1 MTGSSPSSAE
11 ITKRARS
18 NLAFALLALP
28 AERRR
33 DMVSFYAFCRV
44 VDDIAD
50 EETHPIAER
59 KTQLQAWKNTIL
71 HGAPSPDPLLDEVL
85 ALAPK
90 YHFDPALLAELID
103 GVASD
108 LGRSRFETFEELLHY
123 CYQVASVVGLVSIK
137 IFGHTHPDTAKYAL
151 HLGYALQLTNILR
164 DVGQDARDTG
174 RIYLPLE
181 DLRHFGVTEQQILDH
196 HYDHRFRAL
205 MQRQYDRAVAFY
217 HQAELDL
224 PPADRQSMVAAEM
237 MAQIYSEILEKIANL
252 DFKVFEKRIGLHPAR
267 KAAIL
272 AAYLLRSLI
281 GAV

>member
-50 EETHPIAER
+50 DDSIPLPER
-59 KTQLQAWKNTIL
+59 KAELQRWKDAIL
-71 HGAPSPDPLLDEVL
+71 LAAPSPDPLLDEVR

-90 YHFDPALLAELID
+90 YDFNQALLAELID
-103 GVASD
+103 GVSSD
-108 LGRSRFETFEELLHY
+108 LGRSRFETFEELRHY

-137 IFGHTHPDTAKYAL
+137 IFGHSHPNTVQYAI

-164 DVGQDARDTG
+164 DVGQDARETG

-196 HYDHRFRAL
+196 HHDAGFRAL
-205 MQRQYDRAVAFY
+205 MQRQYDRAKAY
-217 HQAELDL
+217 YDQATADL
-224 PPADRQSMVAAEM
+224 PQADRQSMVAAEM
-237 MAQIYSEILEKIANL
+237 MAQIYSEILEKIRHL
-252 DFKVFEKRIGLHPAR
+252 DFHVFEKRIGLHPLR
-267 KAAIL
+267 KGLIL

>member
-1 MTGSSPSSAE
+1 MTGSPPSSAE

-59 KTQLQAWKNTIL
+59 KAQLQAWKNTLL

-90 YHFDPALLAELID
+90 YDFSPALLAELID

-108 LGRSRFETFEELLHY
+108 LGRTRFETFEELLHY

-137 IFGHTHPDTAKYAL
+137 IFGHSHPDTQKYAL

-205 MQRQYDRAVAFY
+205 MQRQYDRAKAFY
-217 HQAELDL
+217 DQAELDL
-224 PPADRQSMVAAEM
+224 PSADRQSMVAAEM
-237 MAQIYSEILEKIANL
+237 MAQIYSEILEKIHRL
-252 DFKVFEKRIGLHPAR
+252 DFHVFEKRIGLHPAR

>member
-1 MTGSSPSSAE
+1 MTGSPPSSAE

-50 EETHPIAER
+50 DDAIPLPDR
-59 KTQLQAWKNTIL
+59 KAQLKLWKDAIL
-71 HGAPSPDPLLDEVL
+71 LGTPSPDPLLDEVR

-90 YHFDPALLAELID
+90 YDFDQALLAELID
-103 GVASD
+103 GVSSD
-108 LGRSRFETFEELLHY
+108 LGRTRFETFEELLHY

-137 IFGHTHPDTAKYAL
+137 IFGHTHPDTVQYAI
-151 HLGYALQLTNILR
+151 HLGYALQITNILR
-164 DVGQDARDTG
+164 DVGQDARETG

-205 MQRQYDRAVAFY
+205 MQRQYDRAKAFY
-217 HQAELDL
+217 DQAELDL

-237 MAQIYSEILEKIANL
+237 MAQIYSEILEKIHRL
-252 DFKVFEKRIGLHPAR
+252 DFQVFEKRIGLHPAR
-267 KAAIL
+267 KALIL

-281 GAV
+281 RAV

>member
-123 CYQVASVVGLVSIK
+123 CYQVASVVGLVSIC
-137 IFGHTHPDTAKYAL
+137 IFGHSHPDTQKYAL

-181 DLRHFGVTEQQILDH
+181 DLRNAHSPILVLH
-196 HYDHRFRAL
+196 H
-205 MQRQYDRAVAFY
+205 AVAL
-217 HQAELDL
+217 AGIADTGPVLPLLTSLSGELIAPIDE
-224 PPADRQSMVAAEM
+224 AAKSLL
-237 MAQIYSEILEKIANL
+237 ALE
-252 DFKVFEKRIGLHPAR
+252 
-267 KAAIL
+267 L
-272 AAYLLRSLI
+272 AAR
-281 GAV
+281 

>member
-1 MTGSSPSSAE
+1 MTGSSTSSAE

-90 YHFDPALLAELID
+90 YNFSPALLAELID

-137 IFGHTHPDTAKYAL
+137 IFGHSHPDTQKYAL

-196 HYDHRFRAL
+196 HYDHRFRSL
-205 MQRQYDRAVAFY
+205 MQRQYDRAQAFY

-267 KAAIL
+267 KATIL

>member
-50 EETHPIAER
+50 DDTIPLPDR
-59 KTQLQAWKNTIL
+59 KAQLLLWKDALLKGT
-71 HGAPSPDPLLDEVL
+71 PSPDPLLDEVRT
-85 ALAPK
+85 LAPK
-90 YHFDPALLAELID
+90 YGFDQALLAELID
-103 GVASD
+103 GVSSD
-108 LGRSRFETFEELLHY
+108 LGRSRFETFEELRHY

-137 IFGHTHPDTAKYAL
+137 IFGHTHPDTVHYAI
-151 HLGYALQLTNILR
+151 HLGYALQITNILR

-181 DLRHFGVTEQQILDH
+181 DLRHFGVTEQQILENR
-196 HYDHRFRAL
+196 YDDRFRAL
-205 MQRQYDRAVAFY
+205 MQRQYDRAKAFY

-237 MAQIYSEILEKIANL
+237 MAQIYSEILEKIRHL
-252 DFKVFEKRIGLHPAR
+252 DFHVFEKRIGLHPLR
-267 KAAIL
+267 KGLIL

>member
-1 MTGSSPSSAE
+1 MTGSHPSSAE
-11 ITKRARS
+11 ITRRARS

-28 AERRR
+28 AQRRR

-50 EETHPIAER
+50 DDSIPLSER
-59 KTQLQAWKNTIL
+59 KARLQTWKDSL
-71 HGAPSPDPLLDEVL
+71 LLGRPSPDPLLDEVR

-103 GVASD
+103 GVSSD
-108 LGRSRFETFEELLHY
+108 LGRSRFETYDELLHY

-137 IFGHTHPDTAKYAL
+137 IFGHSHPATAQYAV
-151 HLGYALQLTNILR
+151 HLGYALQITNILR

-181 DLRHFGVTEQQILDH
+181 DLRHFGVTEQQILDQH
-196 HYDHRFRAL
+196 FDHRFQAL
-205 MQRQYDRAVAFY
+205 MQRQYDRAKAFY

-237 MAQIYSEILEKIANL
+237 MAQIYSEILEKIRRL
-252 DFKVFEKRIGLHPAR
+252 DFRVFENRIGLHPAR

-281 GAV
+281 RAV